1 MKTFKEYVI
10 ENEEGEHTTEWMS
23 GKELSKHISKTAHK
37 KIVYSDEHKGI
48 QNHDLAHGGSGN
60 LHYRIHTK
68 SYGGTFKT
76 KRVEVASAKKD
87 KDGFIHHTKFGVM
100 SRSASNEGGRMK
112 THKERKVTVPFHWND
127 DKIKQSTGR

>member
-1 MKTFKEYVI
+1 MKKFKEFI
-10 ENEEGEHTTEWMS
+10 NENEEGEHTTEWMS

-37 KIVYSDEHKGI
+37 HIVYSDEHKGI

-76 KRVEVASAKKD
+76 KRVEVASSKKD
-87 KDGFIHHTKFGVM
+87 KDGFIHHTKYGVYN
-100 SRSASNEGGRMK
+100 RTATNEGGRLK
-112 THKERKVTVPFHWND
+112 TNKERKVTVPFHWNND
-127 DKIKQSTGR
+127 RIKKDTGR